1 MTTTIASLFKLMTT
15 DTDMIFIPP
24 SAFNIMTTITNN
36 KQQPTHDVDNS

>member
-1 MTTTIASLFKLMTT
+1 MTIANFFKLMMI

-36 KQQPTHDVDNS
+36 KH